1 MLERNVHQDEPTA
14 HVSSGLERRATCSIA
29 PPDLLAWLAMQ
40 GTVSEREAV
49 LSAIATSAAMRSRR
63 AVLGHF
69 SRELNQNIGL
79 IGLVSLTEQG
89 VSVYDNETNGRNFLP
104 GVKKRAVGD
113 PLATDPAVNE
123 AFDGSSATASFFRD
137 VLGRNSLDNA
147 GMELVSSVHYGVGFD
162 NAFWDGSQMVYG
174 DGSGRIFQVGGLTRA
189 IDVIAHE
196 LTHGVTEF
204 TAGLVYSKQ
213 SGALNESFSDVFGT
227 LVKQYGLGQTAAN
240 AEWLI
245 GEGILVSKLGLAL
258 RSMKRPGTAFA
269 GDRQPGHMDQ
279 YVDLPDDN
287 NPANDNGG
295 VHINSGI
302 PNRAFYLAAM
312 GLGGS
317 AWEKAGKIWYSALTT
332 KMGPHTQFA
341 EAAQF
346 TIDAAGELFGTD
358 EQAVVRGAWTEV
370 GVLS

>member
-1 MLERNVHQDEPTA
+1 M
-14 HVSSGLERRATCSIA
+14 SGPQRRPNCSIA

-40 GTVSEREAV
+40 GTEAEREAA
-49 LSAIATSAAMRSRR
+49 LSSMATSSGIRSRR
-63 AVLGHF
+63 ALIGQF

-79 IGLVSLTEQG
+79 IGVISLTEQG
-89 VSVYDNETNGRNFLP
+89 ITVYDNETHGRSFLP
-104 GVKKRAVGD
+104 GVKKRSLGD
-113 PLATDPAVNE
+113 SLHADPAVNE

-137 VLGRNSLDNA
+137 VFGRRSLDNA
-147 GMELVSSVHYGVGFD
+147 GMELISSVHYGVAFD

-174 DGSGRIFQVGGLTRA
+174 DGSDRIFQIGGLTRA

-213 SGALNESFSDVFGT
+213 PGALNESFSDVFGS
-227 LVKQYGLGQTAAN
+227 LVKQYGLKQTAAE
-240 AEWLI
+240 ADWLI
-245 GEGILVSKLGLAL
+245 GQGVLVTTLGLAL
-258 RSMKRPGTAFA
+258 RSMKNPGTAFA
-269 GDRQPGHMDQ
+269 GDHQPRHMDQ
-279 YVDLPDDN
+279 YRDLPDDN

-302 PNRAFYLAAM
+302 PNHAFYLAAI

-317 AWEKAGKIWYSALTT
+317 AWEKAGKIWYNALTT
-332 KMGPHTQFA
+332 KLGAYTQFA

-346 TIDAAGELFGTD
+346 TIDAAGELFGAQ
-358 EQAVVRGAWTEV
+358 EQAIVRAAWVEV

>member
-1 MLERNVHQDEPTA
+1 MLD
-14 HVSSGLERRATCSIA
+14 SLRRPCCSIA
-29 PPDLLAWLAMQ
+29 PPDLLAWLASQ
-40 GTVSEREAV
+40 GDQHERDA
-49 LSAIATSAAMRSRR
+49 AIQSLATSAAMRSRR

-79 IGLVSLTEQG
+79 IGLVSLTQQG
-89 VSVYDNETNGRNFLP
+89 VTVYDNQTNGRNFLP

-113 PLATDPAVNE
+113 PVAIDPAVNE
-123 AFDGSSATASFFRD
+123 AFDGSSATATFYRD

-174 DGSGRIFQVGGLTRA
+174 DGSGRIFQLGALTRA
-189 IDVIAHE
+189 VDVIGHE

-213 SGALNESFSDVFGT
+213 SGALNESFSDVFGS
-227 LVKQYGLGQTAAN
+227 LVKQYSLQQTATEAN
-240 AEWLI
+240 WLI
-245 GEGILVSKLGLAL
+245 GEGTLVTKLGLAL
-258 RSMKRPGTAFA
+258 RSMKSPGTAFS
-269 GDRQPGHMDQ
+269 GDRQPAHMKD

-302 PNRAFYLAAM
+302 PNRAFYLAAIA
-312 GLGGS
+312 LGGS
-317 AWEKAGKIWYSALTT
+317 AWEQAGKIWYNALTT
-332 KMGPHTQFA
+332 KMGQHTQFA

-346 TIDAAGELFGTD
+346 TIDSAGELFGTT
-358 EQAVVRGAWTEV
+358 EQAAVRSAWTEV
-370 GVLS
+370 GVLT

>member
-1 MLERNVHQDEPTA
+1 MSDSL
-14 HVSSGLERRATCSIA
+14 RRPCCSIA
-29 PPDLLAWLAMQ
+29 PPDLLAWLASQ
-40 GTVSEREAV
+40 GSQEEREA
-49 LSAIATSAAMRSRR
+49 AIQSLATSAAMRSRR

-79 IGLVSLTEQG
+79 IGVGSLTEQG
-89 VSVYDNETNGRNFLP
+89 VTVYDNQTNGRNFLP
-104 GVKKRAVGD
+104 GVKKRGVGD
-113 PLATDPAVNE
+113 PLAADPAVNE
-123 AFDGSSATASFFRD
+123 AFDGSSATATFYLD

-147 GMELVSSVHYGVGFD
+147 GMELISSVHYGVGFD

-174 DGSGRIFQVGGLTRA
+174 DGSGRIFQLGALTRA
-189 IDVIAHE
+189 VDVIGHE

-213 SGALNESFSDVFGT
+213 SGALNESFSDVFGS
-227 LVKQYGLGQTAAN
+227 LVKQYSLKQTAAD
-240 AEWLI
+240 ASWLI
-245 GEGILVSKLGLAL
+245 GEGTLVTKLGLAL
-258 RSMKRPGTAFA
+258 RSMKSPGTAFA
-269 GDRQPGHMDQ
+269 GDHQPADMQH

-312 GLGGS
+312 ALGGS
-317 AWEKAGKIWYSALTT
+317 AWEKAGKIWYNALTT
-332 KMGPHTQFA
+332 KLGAHTQFA

-346 TIDAAGELFGTD
+346 TIDSAGELFGTA
-358 EQAVVRGAWTEV
+358 EQAAVRSAWTEV
-370 GVLS
+370 GVLK